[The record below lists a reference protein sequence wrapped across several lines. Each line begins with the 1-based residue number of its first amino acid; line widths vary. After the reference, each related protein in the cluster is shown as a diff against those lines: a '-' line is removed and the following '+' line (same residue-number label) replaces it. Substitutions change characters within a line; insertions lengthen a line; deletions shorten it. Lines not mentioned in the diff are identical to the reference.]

1 LKRFSFATSQ
11 WNDAPG
17 EASHQREASRSASSP
32 GRRHDGC
39 RSRWSARSIAGNEH
53 VDRALTGGRRESGT
67 QTVGRGAAQIAQGRG
82 LQGHSLEALIA
93 VNMVHLCY
101 YGAVVLLGKRYSAQA
116 HPPTDAVTPYLVL
129 TLHAL
134 PLVCSC
140 VRRRWLLLRVL

>member
-1 LKRFSFATSQ
+1 
-11 WNDAPG
+11 
-17 EASHQREASRSASSP
+17 
-32 GRRHDGC
+32 
-39 RSRWSARSIAGNEH
+39 
-53 VDRALTGGRRESGT
+53 
-67 QTVGRGAAQIAQGRG
+67 VGRGAAQIAQGRG